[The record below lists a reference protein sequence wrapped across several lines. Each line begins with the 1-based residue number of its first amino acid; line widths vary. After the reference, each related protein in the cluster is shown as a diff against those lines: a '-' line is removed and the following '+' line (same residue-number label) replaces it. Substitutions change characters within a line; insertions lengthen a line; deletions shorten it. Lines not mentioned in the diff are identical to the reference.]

1 MGDPETITLNSTAD
15 LRWARQRATERAIP
29 FLGEERGGD
38 VGVVVSELSTNGLE
52 HGQRGEVRIHLGHAH
67 DAFLVAVEADSD
79 EVPVVVDDVPV
90 HHPSGR
96 GLHIVNSLVDELS
109 IDLRGRR
116 IEVLCRFDHA
126 RSA

>member
-1 MGDPETITLNSTAD
+1 MGDPETILLHSTAD

-29 FLGEERGGD
+29 VLGEQRGGD

-52 HGQRGEVRIHLGHAH
+52 HGRDGGVRIRLGHVQ
-67 DAFLVAVEADSD
+67 DSFLVAVEAESD
-79 EVPVVVDDVPV
+79 LVPVIGDDVPV
-90 HHPSGR
+90 DHPSGR

-109 IDLRGRR
+109 IDSRGHR
-116 IEVLCRFDHA
+116 IEVRCRFDHA